1 MSEESWHGQVLES
14 HARMG
19 SGQRRQRG
27 VLGGAWA
34 GHGKDGAEE
43 GWGQRRPEFG
53 LLLRA
58 REPQLL
64 LLGVE
69 GMRQSHAVG

>member
-1 MSEESWHGQVLES
+1 M
-14 HARMG
+14 
-19 SGQRRQRG
+19 
-27 VLGGAWA
+27 LGGAWA